1 VSLPAVQLQL
11 RYETFVSL
19 MSCKGYRHGVDFVHP
34 VEAVIPG
41 AQGRVLAVLAET
53 TAELNLRTVA
63 RLASVSVAQV
73 SRVMPELVG
82 LGLIDRREVPPA
94 SLFRLNREHVA
105 ARAIVELARSRD
117 IAFERIGA
125 AAEEMRV
132 RPVSVIV
139 FGSFARGEADGES
152 DIDVVLVRPSDVPE
166 DDDQWSAA
174 VEHWRDRVRLIT
186 GNRVEVLDVGRSE
199 VINKLAGKASL
210 WKDVVRDGVV
220 VHGAALDDLGE
231 VARA

>member
-1 VSLPAVQLQL
+1 
-11 RYETFVSL
+11 

-117 IAFERIGA
+117 VAFERIGA

-139 FGSFARGEADGES
+139 FGSFARGEADAES
-152 DIDVVLVRPSDVPE
+152 DIDVILVRPGDVHE
-166 DDDQWSAA
+166 DDDQWAAA